1 MSESSMASIRAAL
14 PSWRDGATLD
24 AVVSFVHAAEA
35 LAPAERVAVFDNDG
49 TLWCEK
55 PAYPQL
61 AYFLHEL
68 GLAVRR
74 DPALAERTE
83 FAALIARDD
92 AAIAALGLER
102 IGAALVELTVG
113 LSPEEFAER
122 ASRFLLEAPHPT
134 LDRPFGRAVYQPML
148 ELLELLRTH
157 GFTTFI
163 ATGSGTEFV
172 RSVSHE
178 LYGIPPEGVVGSL
191 IQYEYVTVDG
201 APALRRLGTLV
212 GDANEGPAKVLHI
225 QQALG
230 RRPVFA
236 AGNSAGDRE
245 MIEWAMATPG
255 PSLGLL
261 VDHDDA
267 EREFAYESVAGTF
280 ESHENIVEVGR
291 RQGWTIVSMRDDWA
305 TVFPE
310 AR

>member
-24 AVVSFVHAAEA
+24 AVVSFVHASEA
-35 LAPAERVAVFDNDG
+35 VAPAERVAVVDNDG
-49 TLWCEK
+49 TLGCEK

>member
-1 MSESSMASIRAAL
+1 MSAAAIRDAL
-14 PSWRDGATLD
+14 PSWRPGATLD
-24 AVVSFVHAAEA
+24 AVVAFVQAADT
-35 LAPAERVAVFDNDG
+35 LAPADRVAVFDNDG

-74 DPALAERTE
+74 DPSLAERTE

-92 AAIAALGLER
+92 SAIAELGLER

-122 ASRFLLEAPHPT
+122 SSRFLLEAPHPT
-134 LDRPFGRAVYQPML
+134 LGRPFGRAVYQPML
-148 ELLELLRTH
+148 ELLELLRAH

-212 GDANEGPAKVLHI
+212 GEANEGPAKVLHI

-245 MIEWAMATPG
+245 MIEWAMATAG
-255 PSLGLL
+255 PTLGLL
-261 VDHDDA
+261 VNHDDT

-280 ESHENIVEVGR
+280 ESRESIVDVAHA
-291 RQGWTIVSMRDDWA
+291 QGWTVVSMRDDWA

-310 AR
+310 EH

>member
-24 AVVSFVHAAEA
+24 AVVSFVHASEA

-49 TLWCEK
+49 KMWCEK